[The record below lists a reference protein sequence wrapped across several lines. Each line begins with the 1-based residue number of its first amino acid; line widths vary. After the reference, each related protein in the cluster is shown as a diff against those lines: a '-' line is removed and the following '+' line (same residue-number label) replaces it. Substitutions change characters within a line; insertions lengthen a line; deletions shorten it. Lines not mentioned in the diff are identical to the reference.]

1 MKLKQKICSALVAS
15 ALLLSMY
22 AIPASASAAQNFAD
36 SLPPVAD
43 INPEDPDID
52 MEVTREDLEYCL
64 DYFEMLDPL
73 TFADESYAAIKAEAN
88 KIQELLKKE
97 DLTQEEM
104 ISALEG
110 FFLSLY
116 NALHSRDYISS
127 DMEYLDTW
135 YAEEIDESLY
145 REDSLAALKQAMQN
159 VHALLADPN
168 SSIEELN
175 TAYQAVYQAILDL
188 DYKTVSSAKGLLGTA
203 ITYLEANSDQF
214 FKGENLEL
222 FNLILDEVKA
232 VYGDENAT
240 EEELSDALI
249 GLITGAS
256 SCDISN
262 KGVSGLVT
270 EIHKYVK
277 DTVNLNKCPK
287 ALVAKYSED
296 LETFKLVMANDESM
310 IDDIAAALKNLG
322 NSVNALFTYKFEEE
336 KPEPP
341 KPPVV
346 KPDKKPNNQS
356 SGSKNPATGDASNT
370 ALPLAVLGLSAV
382 AIALGKKK
390 DK

>member
-52 MEVTREDLEYCL
+52 MEVTREDLKYCL
-64 DYFEMLDPL
+64 DYFKMLDPL

-175 TAYQAVYQAILDL
+175 TAYQAIDQAILDL
-188 DYKTVSSAKGLLGTA
+188 TYKTVNSAKGLLGTA

-277 DTVNLNKCPK
+277 GTVNLNKCPK
-287 ALVAKYSED
+287 ALVAKYRED

-382 AIALGKKK
+382 AVALGKKK